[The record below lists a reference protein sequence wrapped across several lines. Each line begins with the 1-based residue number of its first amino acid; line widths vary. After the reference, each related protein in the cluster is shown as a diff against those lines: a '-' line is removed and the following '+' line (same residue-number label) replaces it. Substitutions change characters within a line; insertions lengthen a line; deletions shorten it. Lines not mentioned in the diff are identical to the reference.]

1 MDNQIIKINTDTEGK
16 QTVDARELHSFLE
29 IETPFNK
36 WIDRR
41 IKEYEFIINS
51 DFCTFLSESSGG
63 RPATE
68 YHISIDM
75 AKELS
80 MVERNEKGK
89 QARQYFISMEKV
101 AKEVAKSLTPEE
113 QLLSQVKMLAQ
124 SIEMSIE
131 TKRKQ
136 QELELAQKA
145 LVTSHIEHDVRLD
158 RIEARI
164 QDDPAYFAVT
174 GYANIHG
181 LKVTDKDA
189 QYIGKLATKIS
200 NEWGVR
206 IGKVRHGRW
215 GLVNSY
221 HESVLEYVFNEEM
234 AMAAV

>member
-16 QTVDARELHSFLE
+16 QTVDARELHTFLE
-29 IETPFNK
+29 SKQRFADWIKNRIEQYGFVQDADFITIHNSMTSPPS
-36 WIDRR
+36 
-41 IKEYEFIINS
+41 KEYH
-51 DFCTFLSESSGG
+51 L
-63 RPATE
+63 
-68 YHISIDM
+68 SIDM

-80 MVERNEKGK
+80 MVERNDKGK
-89 QARQYFISMEKV
+89 QARQYFIQMEKV
-101 AKEVAKSLTPEE
+101 AKNLIQQLTPEE

-145 LVTSHIEHDVRLD
+145 LISSHVEHQVRLD

-174 GYANIHG
+174 GYANIH
-181 LKVTDKDA
+181 KFKITDKDA

-200 NEWGVR
+200 NEWCVR
-206 IGKVRHGRW
+206 IGKVRHNRW

-221 HESVLEYVFNEEM
+221 HESVLDYVFNSEM
-234 AMAAV
+234 ELVE

>member
-16 QTVDARELHSFLE
+16 QTVDARELHEFLE
-29 IETPFNK
+29 IGTRFDV
-36 WIDRR
+36 WIERR
-41 IKEYEFIINS
+41 IKEYGFIINS
-51 DFCTFLSESSGG
+51 DFCTFMIESSGG
-63 RPATE
+63 RPSTD

-80 MVERNEKGK
+80 MVERNDKGK
-89 QARQYFISMEKV
+89 QARQYFIQMEKV
-101 AKEVAKSLTPEE
+101 AKNLIQQLTPEE

-124 SIEMSIE
+124 SIELSIE

-145 LVTSHIEHDVRLD
+145 LITSHVEHDVRLD
-158 RIEARI
+158 RLEARI

-174 GYANIHG
+174 GYANIH
-181 LKVTDKDA
+181 KFKITDKDA

-200 NEWGVR
+200 NEWCVR
-206 IGKVRHGRW
+206 IGKVRHNRW

-221 HESVLEYVFNEEM
+221 HESVLDYVFNSEM
-234 AMAAV
+234 ELVA